1 MLINNVDISTFKAKQ
16 LSADVQSSNIT
27 NNSEWIKSSLTPFFE
42 KNTIE
47 FKSIKVSLCFTGSN
61 NDEIRNNITNLLA
74 KCIDSIKLKL
84 DGYVNKFKCILCGSE
99 MSKTVSQE
107 VQVATLSFIG
117 YEYGDD
123 VITTA
128 NKTDVKNIT
137 VIGSTKAPAIFEIT
151 PSINLSDINITCS
164 FANGTTNEIIIKN
177 LTANKKVIVNGE
189 IATITENG
197 INKFSDFESWEFPF
211 LEPGITT
218 ITFSRNTCNTNI
230 IYKPRY
236 I

>member
-1 MLINNVDISTFKAKQ
+1 
-16 LSADVQSSNIT
+16 
-27 NNSEWIKSSLTPFFE
+27 
-42 KNTIE
+42 
-47 FKSIKVSLCFTGSN
+47 
-61 NDEIRNNITNLLA
+61 
-74 KCIDSIKLKL
+74 
-84 DGYVNKFKCILCGSE
+84 
-99 MSKTVSQE
+99 MSKTVSPE
-107 VQVATLSFIG
+107 VQVVALSFIG

-123 VITTA
+123 VITTV
-128 NKTDVKNIT
+128 NQTYTKNIT

-151 PSINLSDINITCS
+151 PSISLADINITCS
-164 FANGTTNEIIIKN
+164 FADGTSNEIIVKN

-211 LEPGITT
+211 LEPGATT
-218 ITFSRNTCNTNI
+218 ITFSRNTCNINI